1 MQIQVGVAMAAVAV
15 MMMQV
20 TVVVQGCET
29 YHVDGGDGQRC
40 GADDYDGRGD
50 LM

>member
-1 MQIQVGVAMAAVAV
+1 MVQVGVAMAAVAV

-20 TVVVQGCET
+20 TVVVQGCSRT
-29 YHVDGGDGQRC
+29 YHVDGGDGPRC